1 MIEVEDSPG
10 TRTRFVVQGNR
21 SMSWR
26 ANLWLAASL
35 GAICMG
41 IAVALA
47 TFGLWLV
54 IPFAGLEIVLVVTCL
69 YLTLRRL
76 SHKEVITVDV
86 EAIRLEW
93 GYTRPDR
100 VVDLPRRWARLRFH
114 DPESPFHTGDL
125 SVAAHGRSY
134 ALGRCL
140 NKGEKQTLHA
150 GLAAVLSRP
159 EPAPAAP
166 LPR

>member
-1 MIEVEDSPG
+1 MIEVEDSAGTG
-10 TRTRFVVQGNR
+10 TRLVVQGNR

-35 GAICMG
+35 GAIVMG
-41 IAVALA
+41 IALALA

-54 IPFAGLEIVLVVTCL
+54 IPFAGLEILLVVSCL

-76 SHKEVITVDV
+76 SRKEVITVEG
-86 EAIRLEW
+86 EAVRLEW

-100 VVDLPRRWARLRFH
+100 VVDLPRQWTRLRFH
-114 DPESPFHTGDL
+114 SPESPFHTGDL

-134 ALGRCL
+134 PLGLCL
-140 NKGEKQTLHA
+140 NKEEKKTLHA
-150 GLAAVLSRP
+150 HLDAALSRR
-159 EPAPAAP
+159 ELA
-166 LPR
+166 

>member
-1 MIEVEDSPG
+1 MIEIEDGAGS
-10 TRTRFVVQGNR
+10 RTRLVVQGNR

-41 IAVALA
+41 IALALA

-54 IPFAGLEIVLVVTCL
+54 IPFAGAEIILIVACL

-76 SHKEVITVDV
+76 SHKEVITVEG
-86 EAIRLEW
+86 EAVRVEW
-93 GYTRPDR
+93 GYTRPER
-100 VVDLPRRWARLRFH
+100 TVDLPRQWARLRFH

-125 SVAAHGRSY
+125 SIAAHGRSY
-134 ALGRCL
+134 ALGRSL
-140 NKGEKQTLHA
+140 NKEEKKMLHA
-150 GLAAVLSRP
+150 ELAAALQRP
-159 EPAPAAP
+159 RAA
-166 LPR
+166 

>member
-1 MIEVEDSPG
+1 MIEVEDSAG
-10 TRTRFVVQGNR
+10 NRTRFIVQGNQ

-35 GAICMG
+35 GLVCMG
-41 IAVALA
+41 LAVALA

-54 IPFAGLEIVLVVTCL
+54 IPFAGAEIVLIVSCL

-76 SHKEVITVDV
+76 SRKEVITVDG
-86 EAIRLEW
+86 EAVRLEW

-100 VVDLPRRWARLRFH
+100 VVDLPRQWTRLRF
-114 DPESPFHTGDL
+114 DNPESPFHTGDL

-140 NKGEKQTLHA
+140 NKEEKKTLHA
-150 GLAAVLSRP
+150 GLAAALQRRG
-159 EPAPAAP
+159 AA
-166 LPR
+166 